1 MLAGF
6 KTGSMN
12 RSVYNLYCDESCHI
26 EGDKIPVMVL
36 GCVWC
41 EVGETHRVNEQL
53 RAIKRRHGL
62 APGFETKWT
71 KVSAGKIDFYADVIE
86 YFLSDTK
93 LRFRC
98 VLVPDKEKLDHERFG
113 QNHDDWY
120 YKMYFT
126 MLKYVISPSHA
137 YRIYLDV
144 KDTRGGPKTRDLH
157 NVLCNNIFDF
167 NHKTVER
174 VEQIRSHESEILQV
188 TDLLIGAVAYANR
201 GLETSAAK
209 RSLLAQLFARL
220 GPKALTQTS
229 PFSNTKFNLLVWA
242 AQETAG

>member
-1 MLAGF
+1 
-6 KTGSMN
+6 MN
-12 RSVYNLYCDESCHI
+12 RLVYNLYCDESCHI
-26 EGDKIPVMVL
+26 EGDHIPVMVL

-41 EVGETHRVNEQL
+41 KVDETHRVNEQL

-62 APGFETKWT
+62 QSSFETKWT
-71 KVSAGKIDFYADVIE
+71 KVSAGKINFYADVID
-86 YFLSDTK
+86 YFLSDPS
-93 LRFRC
+93 LRFRG
-98 VLVPDKEKLDHERFG
+98 VLVPDKEKLDHKKFG

-137 YRIYLDV
+137 FRIYLDV

-157 NVLCNNIFDF
+157 NVLSNNIFDF

-174 VEQIRSHESEILQV
+174 VEQIRSHESEIFQL
-188 TDLLIGAVAYANR
+188 TDLLIGAVGYANR
-201 GLETSAAK
+201 GLETSVAK
-209 RSLLAQLFARL
+209 QSLIAQLHARL
-220 GPKALTQTS
+220 GPKALTQTA